1 MLIFFKKCLTI
12 QSNTHERNLP
22 PMTIKQLKEII
33 DNLSDETPVLLSGDD
48 TKDVETVQIE
58 FHSDGR
64 CHVIFSSWE

>member
-1 MLIFFKKCLTI
+1 
-12 QSNTHERNLP
+12 
-22 PMTIKQLKEII
+22 MTIKQLKEII